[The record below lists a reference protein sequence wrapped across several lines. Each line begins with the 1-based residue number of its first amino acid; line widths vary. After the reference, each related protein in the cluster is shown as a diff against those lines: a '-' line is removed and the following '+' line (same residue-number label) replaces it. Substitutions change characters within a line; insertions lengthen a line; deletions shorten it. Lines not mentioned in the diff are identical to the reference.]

1 VTLKELLGVQAAK
14 VKRLAAWSRFLERRA
29 ERAQVELIEL
39 YEPMV
44 GYMSWR
50 DYGTRGDLED
60 IKANGMLGVFEATQK
75 IDVKRVKDVDAY
87 VSMVARSRMINYV
100 QKRAMKPPDVIVQD
114 EKIEQMIEEQMEGDA
129 DLSIDISEG
138 MMESIPAKER
148 LVLKLRFWGGW
159 HQKEIAELLK
169 CSTPNV
175 WYIEKQA
182 LAHLD
187 SACYTPGVMFYKRF
201 LVFRG
206 NQYYPAGG
214 FAMISR
220 VRSILSMKQLNRF
233 LRSTINGERSLI

>member
-75 IDVKRVKDVDAY
+75 IDIKRVKDVDAY

-100 QKRAMKPPDVIVQD
+100 QRAMHRDVIVQD

-138 MMESIPAKER
+138 IGKLPAKER

-159 HQKEIAELLK
+159 QQKEIAELLK

-187 SACYTPGVMFYKRF
+187 SECYT
-201 LVFRG
+201 
-206 NQYYPAGG
+206 A
-214 FAMISR
+214 A
-220 VRSILSMKQLNRF
+220 
-233 LRSTINGERSLI
+233 

>member
-100 QKRAMKPPDVIVQD
+100 QRAMHRDVIVQD

-138 MMESIPAKER
+138 IGKLPAKER

-187 SACYTPGVMFYKRF
+187 SACYT
-201 LVFRG
+201 
-206 NQYYPAGG
+206 A
-214 FAMISR
+214 A
-220 VRSILSMKQLNRF
+220 
-233 LRSTINGERSLI
+233 